1 MNWMDIIF
9 QNNFNY
15 SRSVLRICP
24 LQFQAVVFF
33 LSCYISFYLS
43 HESDFSL
50 FWTILCSCVFCVEN
64 GKKLRYE
71 ENLQLLHLP
80 AKSGVSFCRFFN
92 CQKVIYLAWPFAIL
106 LQIDNITLSGT
117 RGGGACPPRI
127 EILLSKN
134 FQYGQ
139 NFIFLLFEPPYVKIV
154 PRALYIIMRFFQAD
168 SAPRCPGI
176 AAGAVSL
183 RKSHD
188 IAVDDR
194 NRTVSVFQ

>member
-1 MNWMDIIF
+1 MMNWMDIIF

-15 SRSVLRICP
+15 SRFVLQICP

-50 FWTILCSCVFCVEN
+50 FWTIMCSCVFCVEN

-92 CQKVIYLAWPFAIL
+92 CHEVIYLAWPFAIL
-106 LQIDNITLSGT
+106 QIYNITLSGT
-117 RGGGACPPRI
+117 WDQGGPVPHLELR
-127 EILLSKN
+127 
-134 FQYGQ
+134 FYW
-139 NFIFLLFEPPYVKIV
+139 VKIFNMGK
-154 PRALYIIMRFFQAD
+154 ISFFYYLG
-168 SAPRCPGI
+168 PP
-176 AAGAVSL
+176 
-183 RKSHD
+183 K
-188 IAVDDR
+188 
-194 NRTVSVFQ
+194 